1 LASLELPST
10 RMLLSQ
16 QGELVRL
23 DKSKAVVRVAPNWL
37 AMVQSRL
44 PLLEQATERALGSPR
59 QLMLET
65 GIAQTHA
72 PIEVAAPITPVKII
86 ETKPTIEIKEEIK
99 TPTPTPT
106 PTPTNGI
113 EVEAKRLAEFFN
125 GEVIQASDEI
135 EN

>member
-1 LASLELPST
+1 
-10 RMLLSQ
+10 MLLSQ

-72 PIEVAAPITPVKII
+72 PIEVTAPLTPVKII
-86 ETKPTIEIKEEIK
+86 QTNPVIESKAAVESKQEFQQETKQPS
-99 TPTPTPT
+99 PS
-106 PTPTNGI
+106 NGI

-125 GEVIQASDEI
+125 GEVIAAE
-135 EN
+135 ENID